1 MVPSVVFLEIGA
13 DYLIDHPRIGVRIAE
28 GILGGEQRGRSNK
41 LQMELDPGK
50 YEVLITQPEE
60 SDADANSNALVR
72 RGNGQT
78 SLTKHCMDFDYTIR
92 ATPKTTR
99 AALSMMDTNN
109 KDATGLGSMQDSIT
123 SGETIV

>member
-1 MVPSVVFLEIGA
+1 MQQLNQQKIITIPIEVLVPSVVFLEIGA

-60 SDADANSNALVR
+60 SDALNAGVYGGGLVR

-78 SLTKHCMDFDYTIR
+78 SMSKHCMNFDYSIR
-92 ATPKTTR
+92 ATPKTAKST
-99 AALSMMDTNN
+99 LTMS
-109 KDATGLGSMQDSIT
+109 
-123 SGETIV
+123 